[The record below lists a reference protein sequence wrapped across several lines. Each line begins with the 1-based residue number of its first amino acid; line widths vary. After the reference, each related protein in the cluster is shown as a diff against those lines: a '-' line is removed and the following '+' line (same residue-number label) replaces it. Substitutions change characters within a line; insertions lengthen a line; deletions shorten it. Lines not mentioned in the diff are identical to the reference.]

1 MAIESTIH
9 IRNLKFLLSEVYE
22 FLNGLSPPIM
32 NEVFQINNCPY
43 DLRNPRILA
52 SKHKS
57 TIKYGIN
64 TIAFKGPQ
72 IWQNIPLEIR
82 NSESLSLFKS
92 NIKQMQNLPCRCKIC
107 RSFIV
112 NLGYILYIY
121 IYLYIYLFIFG
132 TKILFIKCE
141 LGWF

>member
-1 MAIESTIH
+1 
-9 IRNLKFLLSEVYE
+9 
-22 FLNGLSPPIM
+22 M
-32 NEVFQINNCPY
+32 NEVFQTNDNPY

-64 TIAFKGPQ
+64 TIAFWGSQ
-72 IWQNIPLEIR
+72 IWQNIRSEIR

-92 NIKQMQNLPCRCKIC
+92 NIKQIQSLPCRCKIC

-112 NLGYILYIY
+112 NLGYID
-121 IYLYIYLFIFG
+121 
-132 TKILFIKCE
+132 
-141 LGWF
+141 